1 MHGVCPSESYI
12 HLPEK
17 MDHNEFLLEEDLV
30 EPFRAFLLKLGH
42 DVAVEDK
49 PSGMGTVQ
57 STGGEK
63 EEVLSIS
70 PQAPGY
76 SKVQAKPKPIP

>member
-1 MHGVCPSESYI
+1 MHGVCPSVSYI

-42 DVAVEDK
+42 NVGSEDK
-49 PSGMGTVQ
+49 PSGTGVIE
-57 STGGEK
+57 STGN
-63 EEVLSIS
+63 EE
-70 PQAPGY
+70 
-76 SKVQAKPKPIP
+76 

>member
-1 MHGVCPSESYI
+1 MCPSESYI

-42 DVAVEDK
+42 DVGVDEK
-49 PSGMGTVQ
+49 PNLTSGLGAVQ
-57 STGGEK
+57 SA
-63 EEVLSIS
+63 VSDN
-70 PQAPGY
+70 
-76 SKVQAKPKPIP
+76 